1 MEKAQKAQGH
11 EKFWECDRDSCRYRV
26 MTHDVN
32 GKVFKKPPRTCPSCG
47 KRPDTPKEHH
57 SSTRDPR

>member
-26 MTHDVN
+26 MTHDVKAEVSASM
-32 GKVFKKPPRTCPSCG
+32 GPT
-47 KRPDTPKEHH
+47 
-57 SSTRDPR
+57 SSR